1 MAQLN
6 TSNEKGQATIRKRAG
21 VRRMSKHS
29 LKVDMT
35 PMVDL
40 GFLLITFFVI
50 TAELSKPTAMDL
62 AMTKDGPPI
71 DLPESAALTILID
84 KINTIYYY
92 EGKWEEAV
100 KNKNV
105 QSISLNGKNNLRTVI
120 NRMQNQ
126 LDNNSK
132 VKEGREDLMMLIKPG
147 KEANYKTIIDILDET
162 TINRIKKYAVLKQS
176 TEEAGWLKTK

>member
-84 KINTIYYY
+84 KTNTIYYY

-105 QSISLNGKNNLRTVI
+105 HAISLTGVNNLRT
-120 NRMQNQ
+120 
-126 LDNNSK
+126 S
-132 VKEGREDLMMLIKPG
+132 
-147 KEANYKTIIDILDET
+147 
-162 TINRIKKYAVLKQS
+162 
-176 TEEAGWLKTK
+176 